1 MNSDPFH
8 QRDCRKTVLEIAQEF
23 YSLRGKICQSSFE
36 DNWNKLEISLA
47 LFLVCLPVVSKDCQR
62 KMFVGMR
69 SKRLTEP
76 RTCLVFREGPI
87 QHYPAQCIITC
98 ILGAK
103 KGSTVL

>member
-1 MNSDPFH
+1 MNSDPFP
-8 QRDCRKTVLEIAQEF
+8 QRDRRKTVLEVAQEF
-23 YSLRGKICQSSFE
+23 YSPRGKICPTSFE
-36 DNWNKLEISLA
+36 DNRNKLGTSLA